1 MFVLEKTKYLEK
13 GKKHFASFSSKEISK
28 KAQFIEHSLNRAH
41 EGTHRKGLTPDI
53 LNGRQEPEHKCST
66 KTEPY

>member
-28 KAQFIEHSLNRAH
+28 KAQFIEHSLSFCR
-41 EGTHRKGLTPDI
+41 
-53 LNGRQEPEHKCST
+53 RQFIKFLFHPKITTCHF
-66 KTEPY
+66 